1 MQLLSFS
8 ICFAVALHVVVAAP
22 FPADN
27 QAVNWRFGGPIND
40 QAAKEIRV
48 RLKLCNKGKKKC
60 LKAATY
66 QSGARDRQ
74 NAMADGFGHD
84 TEQRQRRLEC
94 AEKHDRLH
102 HQYTRDAAD
111 HAAMMREY
119 KGLLERANEPH

>member
-27 QAVNWRFGGPIND
+27 QPVNWRFGGPIND

-66 QSGARDRQ
+66 HSGAR
-74 NAMADGFGHD
+74 AMADEFGHD
-84 TEQRQRRLEC
+84 TEQRQRRLER
-94 AEKHDRLH
+94 AENTTDCI
-102 HQYTRDAAD
+102 TNP
-111 HAAMMREY
+111 
-119 KGLLERANEPH
+119 LLR